1 MDEIFSPIF
10 IIIQCLRNLK
20 LEHFRGKLK
29 YSKKKKIEKVN
40 LFLFSAKWNVPSSV
54 KIEIK

>member
-1 MDEIFSPIF
+1 MDEIFPPIF

-29 YSKKKKIEKVN
+29 YSKKNRKVN

-54 KIEIK
+54 KIEMK